1 MCMFNRIRRPV
12 VTPMGLALVG
22 GAVWWAV
29 GSHAFPAGLGTL
41 VLAFGLL
48 VLAGLVSATRR
59 RPEARRPVPQGAGGQ
74 LRRLVVF
81 GALLVVGAVV
91 ALGAVGYGELATPV
105 ACMIVGGCL
114 VPAAALLDRR
124 GCLPLGAAMM
134 VLGACGALLAL
145 RSVGELYP
153 RGLVGLG
160 AGALLWAAVAIEV
173 GLHLELRTKI
183 GSR

>member
-1 MCMFNRIRRPV
+1 MCMSNRIRRPV

-22 GAVWWAV
+22 GAAWWAV
-29 GSHAFPAGLGTL
+29 GSHAFPTGLDTL

-48 VLAGLVSATRR
+48 ALAGLVSAVRR
-59 RPEARRPVPQGAGGQ
+59 RPAARRPVPEATRGQ

-91 ALGAVGYGELATPV
+91 ALGALRYGELATPV
-105 ACMIVGGCL
+105 VCMIVGGCL

-160 AGALLWAAVAIEV
+160 AGALLWVAVAIEV
-173 GLHLELRTKI
+173 GLHLELRTRI

>member
-1 MCMFNRIRRPV
+1 VCMTNRIRRPL
-12 VTPMGLALVG
+12 VTPLGLALMG

-48 VLAGLVSATRR
+48 VLAGLVSAVRR
-59 RPEARRPVPQGAGGQ
+59 RPDARRPVPAEARGQ
-74 LRRLVVF
+74 LRRLVGF
-81 GALLVVGAVV
+81 GAVLVVGAVL
-91 ALGAVGYGELATPV
+91 ALGALRYGELATPV
-105 ACMIVGGCL
+105 VCMIVGGCL

-124 GCLPLGAAMM
+124 GCLPLGAALM

-160 AGALLWAAVAIEV
+160 AGALLWAAVAIEL